1 MGYPNIVPADWW
13 ETELGWR
20 NFFEHIPAVQLN
32 HRLLAYS
39 TGVPY
44 MCALYVCLCVCHSMV
59 SFACMYTC
67 VCVCVRA
74 CVCVCV
80 CVCVSACVCNSS
92 QDAVYM
98 CVSRVFCFGMY
109 DQCFF
114 FELFLLLIH
123 VLGKCSASGG
133 NGGRHGA

>member
-44 MCALYVCLCVCHSMV
+44 MCALYVCLCVY
-59 SFACMYTC
+59 ACL
-67 VCVCVRA
+67 R
-74 CVCVCV
+74 
-80 CVCVSACVCNSS
+80 
-92 QDAVYM
+92 DAVGKWGALARPSLQM
-98 CVSRVFCFGMY
+98 QSDG
-109 DQCFF
+109 
-114 FELFLLLIH
+114 EA
-123 VLGKCSASGG
+123 LGSDVAHPIKIG
-133 NGGRHGA
+133 

>member
-44 MCALYVCLCVCHSMV
+44 MCALYVCLCVCHSMGV
-59 SFACMYTC
+59 LCLYVYMC
-67 VCVCVRA
+67 VCVCACVRL

-80 CVCVSACVCNSS
+80 CVCVCMRVQLQSRCRVYVCFTCV
-92 QDAVYM
+92 
-98 CVSRVFCFGMY
+98 
-109 DQCFF
+109 
-114 FELFLLLIH
+114 LFWH
-123 VLGKCSASGG
+123 V
-133 NGGRHGA
+133 